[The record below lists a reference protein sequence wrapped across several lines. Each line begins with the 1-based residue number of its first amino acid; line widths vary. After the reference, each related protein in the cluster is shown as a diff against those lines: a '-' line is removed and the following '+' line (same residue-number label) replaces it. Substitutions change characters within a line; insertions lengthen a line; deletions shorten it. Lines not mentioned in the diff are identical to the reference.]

1 MHTATISIL
10 FITAGIIFT
19 FMSGCVDENRDQEP
33 NLEESSEKINISA
46 EEKNSS
52 YILTRDGIPLRYAI
66 HGRGPPIIFVLGYG
80 MTIDEWPH
88 RMISNLAQNHT
99 VIVYNHRGVSGVH
112 NPKVPFTIPQGAQDL
127 HDVIT
132 QLAGEVNGCGNSD
145 DGLNS
150 DETGTLEKGNCS
162 SLPVDIVGYSMGGMI
177 ALEYAKSYTD
187 LVNHL
192 VLIST
197 DCGGAEK
204 VPAEPWVIEEMGRT
218 LNSPKEYLERAG
230 RILLTDEFRASH
242 PNPYTWFVD
251 YGEVAD
257 PAAVQEQYES
267 FVSWKGVY
275 PDLPSIHSRTLVIT
289 GDQDLVIPPENAM
302 IIADAIPNATLIIR
316 EGQGH
321 GMIFVEPE
329 EIAGIIEEFL
339 EGRVLN

>member
-1 MHTATISIL
+1 
-10 FITAGIIFT
+10 
-19 FMSGCVDENRDQEP
+19 MSGCIDNNKAQSSGVKDKADQK
-33 NLEESSEKINISA
+33 NSSI

-52 YILTRDGIPLRYAI
+52 FILTSDGIPLRYAI
-66 HGRGPPIIFVLGYG
+66 HGEGPPVFFVLGYG

-88 RMISNLAQNHT
+88 RIISNLARNHT
-99 VIVYNHRGVSGVH
+99 VIVYNHRGISGVH
-112 NPKVPFTIPQGAQDL
+112 NPYVPFTIPQGAMDL

-132 QLAGEVNGCGNSD
+132 QLAGGKKECGSSD

-150 DETGTLEKGNCS
+150 DETRTLEKGNGTA
-162 SLPVDIVGYSMGGMI
+162 LPVDIVGYSMGGMI
-177 ALEYAKSYTD
+177 ALEYAKTYPDS
-187 LVNHL
+187 VNHL

-204 VPAEPWVIEEMGRT
+204 VPAEPWLIEEMGQT
-218 LNSPKEYLERAG
+218 LNNPKEYLERAG
-230 RILLTDEFRASH
+230 RLLLTDEFRTSH
-242 PNPYTWFVD
+242 PDPYTWFVD

-267 FVSWKGVY
+267 FLSWKGVY
-275 PDLPSIHSRTLVIT
+275 ADLPSIHCSTLVIT
-289 GDQDLVIPPENAM
+289 GDQDLVIPPENAV

-316 EGQGH
+316 KGQGH

>member
-33 NLEESSEKINISA
+33 NLKESSEKINISA

-88 RMISNLAQNHT
+88 RMISNLARNHT

-112 NPKVPFTIPQGAQDL
+112 NPKVPFTIPQGAMDL

-150 DETGTLEKGNCS
+150 DETGTLVKGRNDRS
-162 SLPVDIVGYSMGGMI
+162 
-177 ALEYAKSYTD
+177 
-187 LVNHL
+187 
-192 VLIST
+192 
-197 DCGGAEK
+197 
-204 VPAEPWVIEEMGRT
+204 
-218 LNSPKEYLERAG
+218 
-230 RILLTDEFRASH
+230 
-242 PNPYTWFVD
+242 
-251 YGEVAD
+251 
-257 PAAVQEQYES
+257 
-267 FVSWKGVY
+267 
-275 PDLPSIHSRTLVIT
+275 
-289 GDQDLVIPPENAM
+289 
-302 IIADAIPNATLIIR
+302 
-316 EGQGH
+316 
-321 GMIFVEPE
+321 
-329 EIAGIIEEFL
+329 
-339 EGRVLN
+339 

>member
-1 MHTATISIL
+1 
-10 FITAGIIFT
+10 
-19 FMSGCVDENRDQEP
+19 
-33 NLEESSEKINISA
+33 
-46 EEKNSS
+46 
-52 YILTRDGIPLRYAI
+52 
-66 HGRGPPIIFVLGYG
+66 

-88 RMISNLAQNHT
+88 QMISNLAQNHT

-112 NPKVPFTIPQGAQDL
+112 NPKFPFSISQGAMDL
-127 HDVIT
+127 HEVIT
-132 QLAGEVNGCGNSD
+132 QLAGGNERCGSADSGSNP
-145 DGLNS
+145 
-150 DETGTLEKGNCS
+150 DEPVTLDKGNCY

-177 ALEYAKSYTD
+177 ALEYAKTYPDSI
-187 LVNHL
+187 NHL

-289 GDQDLVIPPENAM
+289 GDQDLVIPPENAV

>member
-1 MHTATISIL
+1 MHMATISIL

-88 RMISNLAQNHT
+88 RMIENLAQNHT

-112 NPKVPFTIPQGAQDL
+112 NPEVPFTIPQGAMDL

-132 QLAGEVNGCGNSD
+132 QLAEGDERCGSLDGGMNSD
-145 DGLNS
+145 KPV
-150 DETGTLEKGNCS
+150 TLDKRNCF
-162 SLPVDIVGYSMGGMI
+162 SLPVDILGYSMGGMI
-177 ALEYAKSYTD
+177 ALEYAKTYPDSI
-187 LVNHL
+187 NHL

-204 VPAEPWVIEEMGRT
+204 VPAGTWVIEEMGRT

-230 RILLTDEFRASH
+230 RLLLTEEFRTSH
-242 PNPYTWFVD
+242 PDPYTWFVD

-257 PAAVQEQYES
+257 PGAVQEQYES
-267 FVSWKGVY
+267 FLSWKGVY
-275 PDLPSIHSRTLVIT
+275 PDLPSIRSRTLVIA
-289 GDQDLVIPPENAM
+289 GDQDLVIPPENGV

-316 EGQGH
+316 KGQGH

-329 EIAGIIEEFL
+329 EIADIIGEFL
-339 EGRVLN
+339 EGKALN

>member
-1 MHTATISIL
+1 MQTAAISIL
-10 FITAGIIFT
+10 FITACIIFIY
-19 FMSGCVDENRDQEP
+19 MSGCVDEKRDQEP
-33 NLEESSEKINISA
+33 NLEESSDKINISA

-52 YILTRDGIPLRYAI
+52 FILTRDGIPLRYAK
-66 HGRGPPIIFVLGYG
+66 HGQGPPVFFVLGYG

-88 RMISNLAQNHT
+88 QMISNLAQNHT

-112 NPKVPFTIPQGAQDL
+112 NPKFPFSISQGAMDL
-127 HDVIT
+127 HEVIT
-132 QLAGEVNGCGNSD
+132 QLAGGNERCGSADNGSNP
-145 DGLNS
+145 
-150 DETGTLEKGNCS
+150 DEPVTLDKGNCY

-177 ALEYAKSYTD
+177 ALEYAKTYPDSI
-187 LVNHL
+187 NHL

-242 PNPYTWFVD
+242 PDPYTWFVD

-289 GDQDLVIPPENAM
+289 GDQDLVIPPENAV